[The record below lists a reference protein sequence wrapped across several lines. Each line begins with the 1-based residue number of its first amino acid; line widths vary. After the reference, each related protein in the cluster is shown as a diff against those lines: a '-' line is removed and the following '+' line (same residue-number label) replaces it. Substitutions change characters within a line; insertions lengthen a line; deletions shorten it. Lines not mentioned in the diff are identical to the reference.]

1 MRREM
6 KIMLLSLAVLFT
18 GIIAYKLLI
27 KYIINQA
34 MSSLGRY
41 QTVSTMIVE
50 KSLWENKLSATGSLR
65 AIKGVNVTTELAGMV
80 QKIFFTPGTFVN
92 EKDVLVQ
99 LNADDDNAALQAQK
113 ANAKLA
119 QLTYQRDQAQ
129 YKIHAISK
137 QVLDN
142 DEARLENIN
151 ALVAQQQA
159 AVLKKTIRAP
169 FSGYLGI
176 NYVNPGQYL
185 NPGDKVS
192 SLQSLDPIY
201 ADFNMPQQ
209 VLAQLKTKQKVLL
222 TVDTFPDKIFHG
234 KITTIESAIDV
245 NTRNVAIEA
254 TFDNPDK
261 YLKPGMF
268 VKINVIVGQEESF
281 ITVPQTAITYNS
293 YGNLVYLVQRSDKEK
308 DQKGNPKL
316 TVKQRFVTLGETRG
330 EQVQVLKG
338 LKAGEEIVTSG
349 QLKLRNDSEIIINNA
364 VQPSNNPA
372 PVLENNH

>member
-6 KIMLLSLAVLFT
+6 KIMLLSLAVLFA
-18 GIIAYKLLI
+18 GIIAYKLLV
-27 KYIINQA
+27 KHLINQA
-34 MSSLGRY
+34 MRSLGRY
-41 QTVSTMIVE
+41 QTVSTMKVE
-50 KSLWENKLSATGSLR
+50 ESLWENKLPATGSLR

-119 QLTYQRDQAQ
+119 QLTYERDQAQ
-129 YKIHAISK
+129 YKIRAISK

-222 TVDTFPDKIFHG
+222 TVDTFPDKTFHG
-234 KITTIESAIDV
+234 MITTIESAIDV

-268 VKINVIVGQEESF
+268 VKINVIVGQDESF

-308 DQKGNPKL
+308 DEKGNPKL
-316 TVKQRFVTLGETRG
+316 TVKQRFVTLGATRG

-338 LKAGEEIVTSG
+338 LKVGEEIVTSG